1 MIINNLLPKT
11 AGTVTEENEVGAE
24 EEDIEE
30 NDQNKNHDALWMH
43 LQRLTR
49 QVEVAENYFADKNEV
64 GAQEEDIEENEQNEN
79 HNALI
84 TVDAPAEV
92 DPAGAGC

>member
-1 MIINNLLPKT
+1 MVINNLLPKT

-49 QVEVAENYFADKNEV
+49 QVEVAEN
-64 GAQEEDIEENEQNEN
+64 
-79 HNALI
+79 
-84 TVDAPAEV
+84 
-92 DPAGAGC
+92 AGPIDTEKRWGKYDFYPHLET